1 MHEQE
6 HNDTPSRTVS
16 VFRNG
21 RNRAIRLP
29 KDIEIEGVTEYIATR
44 VGDTIVLK
52 PSRPSWHSFTEIG
65 RADDDFLQNR
75 EAVFEDEGRF

>member
-1 MHEQE
+1 MQEQE
-6 HNDTPSRTVS
+6 RNDSPSRTVS

-21 RNRAIRLP
+21 RSRAVRLP
-29 KDIEIEGVTEYIATR
+29 KGIEIEGVTEYVATR

-52 PSRPSWHSFTEIG
+52 PSRPSWHSFIEIEKAG
-65 RADDDFLQNR
+65 DDFLQDR